1 MFNLVVLLRKFATIW
16 IKSCFSLS
24 SVTFSMQAFIKAM
37 PRSAESLVTGKWS
50 ANSFIFLYSSNFAQ
64 CWEGINSHSGF
75 PLTSNKSKINQD
87 PSATNVSKLGLWPG
101 QDIVGKSLLPFKSSQ
116 HGVLYMATATLSFSW
131 KTIYLIIYL
140 IDSWNEKEHLLNE
153 STTSAST
160 RGSNN
165 DRTTSSCVRYQR
177 WFLTCFVNFHL
188 L

>member
-16 IKSCFSLS
+16 FKTCFSLS

-87 PSATNVSKLGLWPG
+87 PSATNVFKLGLWPG
-101 QDIVGKSLLPFKSSQ
+101 QDIVGKSLLPFRSVINGSCNPLLFLKKIWIKFFKNIKKLSR
-116 HGVLYMATATLSFSW
+116 LYQILKILFPSLISIL
-131 KTIYLIIYL
+131 IYY
-140 IDSWNEKEHLLNE
+140 
-153 STTSAST
+153 
-160 RGSNN
+160 
-165 DRTTSSCVRYQR
+165 
-177 WFLTCFVNFHL
+177 
-188 L
+188 